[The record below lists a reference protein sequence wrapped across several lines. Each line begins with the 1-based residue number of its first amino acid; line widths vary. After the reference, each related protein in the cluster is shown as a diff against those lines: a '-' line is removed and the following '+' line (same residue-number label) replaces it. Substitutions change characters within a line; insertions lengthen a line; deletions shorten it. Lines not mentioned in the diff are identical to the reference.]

1 MKFFKRLFK
10 ISEAEAHAALNSIED
25 PIHMSEQGIRDLQDD
40 LSKAMEALA
49 KVKAIV
55 IRYKSDAEN
64 YADKAKNYE
73 NKALLLLQNAENGQL
88 DANEAERL
96 ATEALVKKQ
105 EMEANSI
112 NCLEEKQKN
121 ELQVENLQKNT
132 QKMKAT
138 ISKWENELRTL
149 RARHQVSE
157 ATKNINKQLAAI
169 DSQSTVA
176 MLERMRERVLNQEAL
191 SEAYADINNEYK
203 SIDEEIDNAI
213 NLKKVTAQTE
223 LLKLKERI
231 KENNEN
237 KV

>member
-1 MKFFKRLFK
+1 
-10 ISEAEAHAALNSIED
+10 
-25 PIHMSEQGIRDLQDD
+25 
-40 LSKAMEALA
+40 
-49 KVKAIV
+49 
-55 IRYKSDAEN
+55 
-64 YADKAKNYE
+64 
-73 NKALLLLQNAENGQL
+73 LQNAENGQL